1 MATADNEG
9 RGSVNWLNTATP
21 PVTFSHIVLFTLFT
35 SAHVTALSQPKV
47 TVVIAE
53 FVTVL
58 LGLSSPTTYNNKHSR
73 LDHDGLV
80 KSSQDSRI

>member
-58 LGLSSPTTYNNKHSR
+58 LGLSSPTTTIIAHAKINI
-73 LDHDGLV
+73 LDL
-80 KSSQDSRI
+80 ITMT